1 MNKEK
6 NPVQLLKELDS
17 LLTAKKNLI
26 NTEEIN
32 GIIAETA
39 EEFMASIN
47 ADLDDELQEDSTPS
61 ATPKSEMP
69 CNCHKEKV
77 EFKPC
82 PFCGNKDL
90 EIIPAG
96 SGDNESM
103 SMYPRIYCSGC
114 QTMFKKM
121 VDCSPEYLVDCWNT
135 RNVEV
140 AKADSNPSLQEKIIQ
155 AVTDSVKK
163 NLPPDTRV
171 VVFID

>member
-69 CNCHKEKV
+69 CNCHKEK
-77 EFKPC
+77 
-82 PFCGNKDL
+82 
-90 EIIPAG
+90 I
-96 SGDNESM
+96 
-103 SMYPRIYCSGC
+103 
-114 QTMFKKM
+114 
-121 VDCSPEYLVDCWNT
+121 
-135 RNVEV
+135 
-140 AKADSNPSLQEKIIQ
+140 LQGKIID
-155 AVTDSVKK
+155 AVINSVKN
-163 NLPPDTRV
+163 NLPPDTKV
-171 VVFID
+171 AAFIAN